1 MRNIYK
7 LMAVLALAGG
17 LASCDK
23 DRLDTPEAAL
33 GKFSVAPGKQVYFSR
48 GNLQANV
55 FTLKFRFAP
64 KQYEAWGRYSFAY
77 ETVTY
82 TDMFGWSTAG
92 SRYGTCY
99 AYNTDY
105 GGHTTPDYSG
115 SFVDW
120 GGNSGKKWRTL
131 SIEEW
136 EYLFSHDTHSNSTR
150 DGLYAYDVT
159 VVGVEGCVILY
170 PDKYKG
176 KKVTDHDKNSY
187 NSEEDWLKAEKKG
200 VICLPPTGCILE
212 DGSTLGLEGG
222 EGVGDYWSSSSY
234 DSTRAHALVFNCT
247 GPFPRN
253 QAGKTW
259 YGRSIGMAV
268 RLVWDVN
275 GTLPD
280 HSPYEP
286 SKTPETPDT
295 PVTVNNC
302 CFVNVGN
309 LEPVGSQ
316 YVVGKDNYGYGLV
329 AYDKDLKKVKP
340 LNSQNLT
347 VEFLDGAGSYFSYSS
362 FAASTYGYDG
372 LCYCFKAKPTTPE
385 DTQGKV
391 RLSYNDGKIKFES
404 TIQLVLPVLAH
415 NCCFVNVED
424 CQPVADEYI
433 VNKDARGIGI
443 VAYDMDQKKVLAT
456 DDQNL
461 TIEFLGGASTYF
473 SSESVSA
480 GSYGYKGNCYSF
492 KAKTA
497 AADGQTGYV
506 ALTYD
511 DGINKIEKTLKLF
524 YPGPL
529 DKFSVSSSKK
539 VYFPTKGD
547 VLMMCPNAKPDD
559 TSDMWRIANNQYD
572 TSSLPWSDGYNG
584 TCCITYGTSTW
595 TNIVPKADW
604 ASKVDDYS
612 LRVLSIDEWH
622 YLLSYGDKKNSTR
635 EGLVAYG
642 ITVAGVPNCVIIYP
656 DGYRGKIVKD
666 GDTTTYNDVSEWK
679 AADKEHVVCLPPHS
693 SHAFGGHWSSSTNGS
708 KTYVFAW
715 SSSNIYGQGITQI
728 NTSGR
733 ACVRLVRDVK

>member
-1 MRNIYK
+1 MKKI
-7 LMAVLALAGG
+7 LGFIVITILVCLAP
-17 LASCDK
+17 SCKKDK
-23 DRLDTPEAAL
+23 PDTPEASL
-33 GKFSVAPGKQVYFSR
+33 GKFSVAPGKQVYFST

-64 KQYEAWGRYSFAY
+64 KQYEAWERYSFAY
-77 ETVTY
+77 ETATY

-200 VICLPPTGCILE
+200 VICLPPTGIILE
-212 DGSTLGLEGG
+212 DGSVIGLEAG
-222 EGVGDYWSSSSY
+222 EGLGNYWSSSSY
-234 DSTRAHALVFNCT
+234 DSTQAHALVFNCT
-247 GPFPRN
+247 GPFPQN

-259 YGRSIGMAV
+259 YGRSFGMAV

-286 SKTPETPDT
+286 PKTPETPDT
-295 PVTVNNC
+295 PVTVYNC

-329 AYDKDLKKVKP
+329 AYDKDLKAVKP
-340 LNSQNLT
+340 VNSTNLT

-362 FAASTYGYDG
+362 FAASAYDYDG
-372 LCYCFKAKPTTPE
+372 LYYCFKAKSSTPE
-385 DTQGKV
+385 GTQGKV

-433 VNKDARGIGI
+433 VNKDSQGIGI

-461 TIEFLGGASTYF
+461 TIEFLGEASTYF

-480 GSYGYKGNCYSF
+480 GSYGYKGNYYSF

-497 AADGQTGYV
+497 AADEQTGYV
-506 ALTYD
+506 TLTYD

-539 VYFPTKGD
+539 VYFPTTGN
-547 VLMMCPNAKPDD
+547 VLMMCLNAKPDD
-559 TSDMWRIANNQYD
+559 TSDVWTIASHQYD
-572 TSSLPWSDGYNG
+572 SGSIPSGM
-584 TCCITYGTSTW
+584 CCITYGGW
-595 TNIVPKADW
+595 TGTDVVPKADW
-604 ASKVDDYS
+604 AYKVGDSS

-622 YLLSYGDKKNSTR
+622 YLVSYGNMKNSTR

-642 ITVAGVPNCVIIYP
+642 VTVAGVPNCVIIYP
-656 DGYRGKIVKD
+656 DGYKGKIVKD

-679 AADKEHVVCLPPHS
+679 AADKEHVVCLPVYG
-693 SHAFGGHWSSSTNGS
+693 FDINGCYWSSSTSGS
-708 KTYVFAW
+708 KTYVFNW
-715 SSSNIYGQGITQI
+715 VKDTPYRNGITQI
-728 NTSGR
+728 NTSER

>member
-1 MRNIYK
+1 MRKFFGFI
-7 LMAVLALAGG
+7 VITALVC
-17 LASCDK
+17 LASSCNKNTPDS
-23 DRLDTPEAAL
+23 PEAAL
-33 GKFSVAPGKQVYFSR
+33 GKFSVAPDKQVYFST
-48 GNLQANV
+48 GNLQTNV
-55 FTLKFRFAP
+55 VPLVFDFAK
-64 KQYEAWGRYSFAY
+64 KQYQASGRYSY
-77 ETVTY
+77 LYGTITY

-99 AYNTDY
+99 AYNTDC

-120 GGNSGKKWRTL
+120 GRDLKKWRTL

-136 EYLFSHDTHSNSTR
+136 EYLFSYDTHSNSTR

-159 VVGVEGCVILY
+159 VAGVEGCVILY
-170 PDKYKG
+170 PDNYKG

-187 NSEEDWLKAEKKG
+187 NSEADWLKAEKKG
-200 VICLPPTGCILE
+200 VICLPPTGNILE
-212 DGSTLGLEGG
+212 DGSVVGLEGDQN
-222 EGVGDYWSSSSY
+222 VGSYWSSSSY
-234 DSTRAHALVFNCT
+234 SSTEAHALAFNSFS
-247 GPFPRN
+247 GPFPKN
-253 QAGKTW
+253 LHGKTW
-259 YGRSIGMAV
+259 FSRSTGFAV
-268 RLVWDVN
+268 RLVWDAD
-275 GTLPD
+275 GTVPD
-280 HSPYEP
+280 YTP
-286 SKTPETPDT
+286 SLEIPDTPDTPDT
-295 PVTVNNC
+295 PVAVNNC

-309 LEPVGSQ
+309 LEPAGSQ

-329 AYDKDLKKVKP
+329 AYDKDLKAVKP
-340 LNSQNLT
+340 VNSQNLT

-372 LCYCFKAKPTTPE
+372 LYYCFKEKPSTPE
-385 DTQGKV
+385 GTQGKV

-415 NCCFVNVED
+415 KCYFVNVKD
-424 CQPVADEYI
+424 LQPVADEYT
-433 VNKDARGIGI
+433 VSKDSPGIGI
-443 VAYDMDQKKVLAT
+443 VAYDLDEKKVLPT
-456 DDQNL
+456 DDKNL
-461 TIEFLGGASTYF
+461 IIEFLGGASTYF

-539 VYFPTKGD
+539 VYFPTTGN

-559 TSDMWRIANNQYD
+559 TSDVWRIANHQYD
-572 TSSLPWSDGYNG
+572 SGSIPSGM
-584 TCCITYGTSTW
+584 CCITYNSWTGTDV
-595 TNIVPKADW
+595 VPKADW
-604 ASKVDDYS
+604 AYKVGDSS

-622 YLLSYGDKKNSTR
+622 YLVSYGNMKNSTR

-642 ITVAGVPNCVIIYP
+642 VTVAGVPNCVIIYP
-656 DGYRGKIVKD
+656 DGYKGKIVKD
-666 GDTTTYNDVSEWK
+666 GDTATYNVISDWK
-679 AADKEHVVCLPPHS
+679 VAEKEHVVCLPPYTQHT
-693 SHAFGGHWSSSTNGS
+693 FGCYLSSSTSGS
-708 KTYVFAW
+708 KTYIFSWVVDTPYR
-715 SSSNIYGQGITQI
+715 NGIKQI
-728 NTSGR
+728 NTSERG
-733 ACVRLVRDVK
+733 CVRLVRDVK

>member
-1 MRNIYK
+1 MRNFFGFI
-7 LMAVLALAGG
+7 VITALVC
-17 LASCDK
+17 LASSCNK
-23 DRLDTPEAAL
+23 DTPDSPEAAL
-33 GKFSVAPGKQVYFSR
+33 GKFSVADGKQVYFST
-48 GNLQANV
+48 GNLQTNV
-55 FTLKFRFAP
+55 VPLVFDFAK
-64 KQYEAWGRYSFAY
+64 KQYQASGRYSY
-77 ETVTY
+77 LYGTITY

-99 AYNTDY
+99 VYNTDC

-120 GGNSGKKWRTL
+120 GLNSKKWRTL

-136 EYLFSHDTHSNSTR
+136 EYLFSYDTHSNSTR

-159 VVGVEGCVILY
+159 VAGVEGCVILY

-187 NSEEDWLKAEKKG
+187 NSEADWLKAEKKG
-200 VICLPPTGCILE
+200 VICLPPTGNILE
-212 DGSTLGLEGG
+212 DGSVIGLDFDQNIGT
-222 EGVGDYWSSSSY
+222 YWSSSSY
-234 DSTRAHALVFNCT
+234 SSTEAHALAFNSFH
-247 GPFPRN
+247 GPFPKN
-253 QAGKTW
+253 LQGKTW
-259 YGRSIGMAV
+259 FSRSTGFAV
-268 RLVWDVN
+268 RLVWDAD
-275 GTLPD
+275 GTVPD
-280 HSPYEP
+280 KYSW
-286 SKTPETPDT
+286 SSTDTPDT
-295 PVTVNNC
+295 PVAVNNC
-302 CFVNVGN
+302 CFVNVT
-309 LEPVGSQ
+309 
-316 YVVGKDNYGYGLV
+316 
-329 AYDKDLKKVKP
+329 DL
-340 LNSQNLT
+340 
-347 VEFLDGAGSYFSYSS
+347 
-362 FAASTYGYDG
+362 
-372 LCYCFKAKPTTPE
+372 
-385 DTQGKV
+385 
-391 RLSYNDGKIKFES
+391 
-404 TIQLVLPVLAH
+404 
-415 NCCFVNVED
+415 
-424 CQPVADEYI
+424 QPVADEYI
-433 VNKDARGIGI
+433 VNKDSQGIGI
-443 VAYDMDQKKVLAT
+443 VAYDLDQKKVLAT

-480 GSYGYKGNCYSF
+480 GSYGYKGNYYSF

-559 TSDMWRIANNQYD
+559 TSDVWTIAQHQYD
-572 TSSLPWSDGYNG
+572 TSSLPGSDGYNG
-584 TCCITYGTSTW
+584 TGCIIYGTSTW

-604 ASKVDDYS
+604 AYKVGDSS

-622 YLLSYGDKKNSTR
+622 YLLNYGDKKNSTR

-642 ITVAGVPNCVIIYP
+642 VTVAGVRNCVIIYP
-656 DGYRGKIVKD
+656 DGYMGKIVKD
-666 GDTTTYNDVSEWK
+666 GDTTTYNDVSDWK
-679 AADKEHVVCLPPHS
+679 VAEKEHVVCLPPSS
-693 SHAFGGHWSSSTNGS
+693 SHVFGGHWSSSTNGS
-708 KTYVFAW
+708 KTYIFAW
-715 SSSNIYGQGITQI
+715 SASSLYGQGITQI